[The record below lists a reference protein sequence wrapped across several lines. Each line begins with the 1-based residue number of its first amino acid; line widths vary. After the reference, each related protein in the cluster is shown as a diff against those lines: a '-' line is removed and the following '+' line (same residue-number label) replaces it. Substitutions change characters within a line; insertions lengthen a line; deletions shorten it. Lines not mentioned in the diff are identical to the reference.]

1 MIVSNCRFVLCFFFS
16 FCMFFFL
23 IFYFSARCL
32 DPPVAL
38 FSLSAFLIRD
48 RSEPGPCGAPRGEL
62 KAPPWLWGQLGG

>member
-1 MIVSNCRFVLCFFFS
+1 MIVSNCRFVLCFFFVY
-16 FCMFFFL
+16 FLFIFFFRSL
-23 IFYFSARCL
+23 L
-32 DPPVAL
+32 GPPVAL